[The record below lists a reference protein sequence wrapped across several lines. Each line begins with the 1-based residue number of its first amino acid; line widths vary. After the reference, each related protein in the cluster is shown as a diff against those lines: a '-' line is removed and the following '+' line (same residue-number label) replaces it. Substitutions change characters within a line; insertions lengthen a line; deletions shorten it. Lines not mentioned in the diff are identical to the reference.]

1 MTRTRR
7 WLPALVLAAVWLASV
22 AGAQAQF
29 GNYQWSGLI
38 GKVSDEA
45 GQPLPQITVWI
56 RPNLGGSAKLPA
68 ATNKRGEFV
77 YPRIELIPDGYRF
90 GIDSSEWFI
99 REYSFQCRRGTG
111 EIYTEGGSK
120 LNPSNQDAFEVLKH
134 RSHTELTIKL
144 AKLADYQGG
153 APPSAASGT
162 GAPAASNVPKGEMTV
177 ADQAAEAEALGDFAA
192 AAGIW
197 AKALEAKP
205 NDPELMWR
213 RALALARAGET
224 MEAIKLGNRVLAVD
238 PDRKGVRLAMAP
250 WMADAGEA
258 DAALLLLRKEQEL
271 DPTSAAVARAIFLT
285 MQGTT
290 ASDQELEAAANHWL
304 ELAPS
309 SPEALISVAG
319 LVAKRGDF
327 EAAEAL
333 YRKIAEQD
341 PAHADLMFYN
351 VGVSIINKGSLSSE
365 DRQRAVAAFQK
376 ATELNPKNAKA
387 FLQLGYA
394 WLGLGEVAKAKEAL
408 QTFLRLAPADPQAR
422 EVKDTVLQL
431 P

>member
-1 MTRTRR
+1 
-7 WLPALVLAAVWLASV
+7 
-22 AGAQAQF
+22 
-29 GNYQWSGLI
+29 
-38 GKVSDEA
+38 
-45 GQPLPQITVWI
+45 
-56 RPNLGGSAKLPA
+56 
-68 ATNKRGEFV
+68 
-77 YPRIELIPDGYRF
+77 
-90 GIDSSEWFI
+90 
-99 REYSFQCRRGTG
+99 
-111 EIYTEGGSK
+111 
-120 LNPSNQDAFEVLKH
+120 
-134 RSHTELTIKL
+134 
-144 AKLADYQGG
+144 
-153 APPSAASGT
+153 
-162 GAPAASNVPKGEMTV
+162 MTV

-250 WMADAGEA
+250 WMTDAGEA
-258 DAALLLLRKEQEL
+258 DAALLLLRREQEL